1 MSEKTLWVV
10 GEFKET
16 SQCGVAAWEFCGVFD
31 NEEIAIKACKT
42 QNHFI
47 APVLLNVKLIDE
59 ETTEWPGL
67 YYPNLTIG

>member
-10 GEFKET
+10 GKFKET
-16 SQCGVAAWEFCGVFD
+16 SQCGVAWEFCGVFD

-47 APVLLNVKLIDE
+47 GPVLLNLEAE
-59 ETTEWPGL
+59 ETIEWPGL
-67 YYPNLTIG
+67 YYPIG